1 MVENNLYKYYL
12 ALLETIAGLL
22 VSFALLLLFTFAVS
36 GCTQPEKRDETTKR
50 PNVIVI
56 LTDQHNPNAT
66 SAHGNKYLSTPNLDY
81 LVNNGISFANSYCTT
96 PVCGPSRSS
105 LITGLMPH
113 NTGVDYNGDSMKD
126 GVKNLGEIL
135 SAEGYETVWAGKWH
149 IPGSYPQRK
158 DIDTLTGFKVID
170 FYENDKPW
178 DLGADTDGPLADATV
193 EYIQQFNGEK
203 PLLMYVQFHN
213 PHDIC
218 HFPRKPENYPN
229 VGPDVELPPLPANH
243 EIDPNEP
250 EMIANSRFRDHYGDE
265 LLLSQDNDETRWR
278 NYLWYYYRNT
288 EMVDAEIGK
297 VLDALRA
304 KGMDENTIIVVS
316 ADHGDGMTEKKWA
329 AKLSLYDG
337 PAKVPFVVYYKDK
350 VKATGVDNQLVVSG
364 ADVVP
369 TILDYIGVTSNIA
382 FDGVSRRPYIDSNKY
397 DSADFVVTELA
408 VDPFDKSLTGRMI
421 RNNRYKYNYYS
432 KGERNEELFDMVN
445 DPLEMNNLSGDEEY
459 LAVKTELK
467 GQLKKRLAET
477 KDPFQ
482 L

>member
-1 MVENNLYKYYL
+1 MVKNTIHKNHLTF
-12 ALLETIAGLL
+12 LEAFAGLL
-22 VSFALLLLFTFAVS
+22 VSVALLLLFTFAVS
-36 GCTQPEKRDETTKR
+36 GCTQTEKRDEAAKR

-56 LTDQHNPNAT
+56 LTDQHNPNAI

-135 SAEGYETVWAGKWH
+135 STEGYETVWAGKWH

-158 DIDTLTGFKVID
+158 DIDTLAGFKVID

-193 EYIQQFNGEK
+193 EYIQQYSGEK

-229 VGPDVELPPLPANH
+229 VGPDVALPPLPANH
-243 EIDPNEP
+243 AIDPNEP

-265 LLLSQDNDETRWR
+265 LLLSQGNDETRWR

-316 ADHGDGMTEKKWA
+316 ADHGDGMAEKKWA

-350 VKATGVDNQLVVSG
+350 VKATGVDNRLVVSG

-397 DSADFVVTELA
+397 DSAGFVVTELA

-421 RNNRYKYNYYS
+421 RNSRYKYNYYS

-445 DPLEMNNLSGDEEY
+445 DPLEMSNLAGDEDY
-459 LAVKTELK
+459 LSVKTELK
-467 GQLKKRLAET
+467 GQLKKRLTET